1 MYLWTKALHIIFMVT
16 WFAGL
21 FYLPRLYVYHSEAK
35 DLQSVERFK
44 IMERRLYF
52 GIMLPAL
59 LLTLS
64 SGLGLI
70 LIRGSDWLANNFW
83 MHLKLALVF
92 SLIVFHLYLGCI
104 RKNFAKNENRKS
116 SLYFKILNE
125 IPVFFLVAITLL
137 AVVKPW

>member
-1 MYLWTKALHIIFMVT
+1 MVA

-21 FYLPRLYVYHSEAK
+21 FYLPRLYVYHSETK
-35 DLQSVERFK
+35 DLQGIERFK

-59 LLTLS
+59 LLTLG

-70 LIRGSDWLANNFW
+70 LIRGFDWLVNNFW

-92 SLIVFHLYLGCI
+92 SLVVFHLYLGFV
-104 RKNFAKNENRKS
+104 RKTFAKNQNRKS

-125 IPVFFLVAITLL
+125 IPVFFLVAITFL
-137 AVVKPW
+137 AVIKPW